1 MSDSEEALRTYC
13 DDIEEQGAE
22 RVVARW
28 IDETRPVEDDA
39 DGVTVAPVQRV
50 TVKTAI
56 DGEMVEETFEDVD
69 YKTVREILES
79 HDFETLFRSDNLTR
93 RDRF

>member
-1 MSDSEEALRTYC
+1 MSDPEEALRTYC
-13 DDIEEQGAE
+13 EDIEDQGAE

-56 DGEMVEETFEDVD
+56 DDEMVEETFEDVD
-69 YKTVREILES
+69 YQTMREILES

>member
-1 MSDSEEALRTYC
+1 MSDPEEALRTYC
-13 DDIEEQGAE
+13 DDIEDQGAE

-28 IDETRPVEDDA
+28 IDETRPVDEEDE
-39 DGVTVAPVQRV
+39 GVTVAPVQRV

-69 YKTVREILES
+69 YQTMREILES